1 VTTYRVAH
9 RPVSGVSPISLVALV
24 SLAAV
29 LATVACSSEAQVVRG
44 PPAAT
49 DPATLVRTL
58 EDLAAFGQKRVGTE
72 GGVKAADYVSERFRK
87 LGLVPVEESFSFP
100 RFDLVS
106 SSLEVRIDGAGAL
119 EPIGHDVFEAS
130 GSGHADADIV
140 FVGTAQKEELAGKDL
155 TGKIALVERNR
166 FFHRSTQLDNVQK
179 AGAIAML
186 YLSVAPDNLR
196 QVGSVR
202 RGWESQVAIP
212 SVTIGAVDGARLK
225 DAALAGTTMHAVID
239 VVASITPATGKNIVA
254 RIEGSDPD
262 QREIVIGA
270 HYDTWFVGST
280 DNGSGVAALLALADR
295 RTKRDKPAQTIV
307 FVAYDGEEVA
317 LYGGYDFLRRHRV
330 VTPEKITA
338 VLNLEIPSAKG
349 SATYGL
355 AHSTIPGFDEILRD
369 AELNELYSFYVGMK
383 TVPGLFGGIIPTDI
397 QGIYRSGVPTAT
409 TAVDSPYYHTTADT
423 PDKVDPD
430 FLARATDRFDR
441 AVDGLLAVGP
451 TCCVEADIDLWK
463 ATATASTTGGSVFVT
478 ATLTDSAGVAQAN
491 TKVDATLLYD
501 DFTLAASQSG
511 TTDGKGTVII
521 PFPVDA
527 TPAGAQKRWV
537 HVTAGI
543 DFPLVEQVVS
553 VP

>member
-1 VTTYRVAH
+1 MSTFRGAKAL
-9 RPVSGVSPISLVALV
+9 VSGATLV
-24 SLAAV
+24 SLASA
-29 LATVACSSEAQVVRG
+29 LATAACSSDAPVKRG
-44 PPAAT
+44 PPPAT

-72 GGVKAADYVSERFRK
+72 GGAKAGAYVADRFRK

-106 SSLEVRIDGAGAL
+106 SSLEVRLDAAGAL

-140 FVGTAQKEELAGKDL
+140 FVGTAQKDELAGKDL

-166 FFHRSTQLDNVQK
+166 FFHRSTQLDNVRK
-179 AGAIAML
+179 AGAVAML

-202 RGWESQVAIP
+202 RGWEAQVAIP

-225 DAALAGTTMHAVID
+225 DAVVAGQTVHAVVD
-239 VVASITPATGKNIVA
+239 VVAKVTPATGKNIVA
-254 RIEGSDPD
+254 RIEGSDPEK
-262 QREIVIGA
+262 REIVVGA
-270 HYDTWFVGST
+270 HYDTWFIGST

-295 RTKRDKPAQTIV
+295 RLKRDKPEQTMV

-330 VTPEKITA
+330 VAPEKITA
-338 VLNLEIPSAKG
+338 VLNLEIPSARG
-349 SATYGL
+349 SATLGL

-423 PDKVDPD
+423 PDKVDAD

-441 AVDGLLAVGP
+441 AIDGLLAIGP
-451 TCCVEADIDLWK
+451 TCCSEADIDLWK
-463 ATATASTTGGSVFVT
+463 ATATAKVNGDSVFVT
-478 ATLTDSAGVAQAN
+478 TTVTDSAGVAQTN

-501 DFTLAASQSG
+501 DFTLASAQSG
-511 TTDGKGTVII
+511 TTDGNGTATIS
-521 PFPVDA
+521 FPVGS
-527 TPAGAQKRWV
+527 TPAGAPKRWV
-537 HVTAGI
+537 HVTAGV
-543 DFPLVEQVVS
+543 DFPLVEQVVAI
-553 VP
+553 P